1 MTESFPYLIAVD
13 GGGTRCRFAMTAPA
27 GLLQVTLGSA
37 NVFSNRDSAI
47 HTLNAGLSE
56 LMEQAA
62 LPQSALAN
70 IPVYAG
76 LAGVTDAQAASEVAN
91 QLPSRVVE
99 VEDDRRSAV
108 VGALGSKNGC
118 LIGVGTGSFLAR
130 QVDGQISFI
139 GGYGPVIGDEASGHW
154 LGKQLLRSVL
164 LAMDGIRPHSPL
176 TQDISARFNDDPAKI
191 VAFSGTARQAEV
203 ADFAPDIVSA
213 AKAGDP
219 AGQELMQ
226 KGADY
231 LGGGIRALGYSG
243 GDPICAIGG
252 VAAYYQDYL
261 PAEMAAALT
270 EPEGTAIDGALQ
282 LARRLAKRAKV
293 GAE

>member
-13 GGGTRCRFAMTAPA
+13 GGGTRCRFAMTSPA
-27 GLLQVTLGSA
+27 GLLRVTLGSA

-47 HTLNAGLSE
+47 HTLNAGLSK

-62 LPQSALAN
+62 LPQSALVN

-108 VGALGSKNGC
+108 VGALGSNNGC
-118 LIGVGTGSFLAR
+118 LMGVGTGSFLAR

-176 TQDISARFNDDPAKI
+176 TQDIGARFNYDPAKI
-191 VAFSGTARQAEV
+191 VAFSGAARQAEV

-231 LGGGIRALGYSG
+231 LAGGLRALGYSS

-252 VAAYYQDYL
+252 VAACYQDYL